1 MDVRMVLAKKYIIG
15 IQEICQSVSPTNL
28 TQNCLSLS
36 SLLLLLILIL
46 LLLLLLLLLLSVL
59 FHR

>member
-1 MDVRMVLAKKYIIG
+1 MGVRMVLAKKYIIG

-36 SLLLLLILIL
+36 SLLLLLIIIII
-46 LLLLLLLLLLSVL
+46 LLLLLSVL